1 MNNEKQK
8 WWYGFDPNTFKYAGM
23 RLSVEKPDNATDVS
37 IAGIIDPIWNSETKQ
52 WDGANLADQLAELQ
66 AEAEAGDKA
75 DNAPIA
81 GLTAVV
87 ADLQDTVNTSVSSLM
102 SQVAQLKANLGN
114 DTSAPTDVAV
124 DTTTSDSASVTDK

>member
-66 AEAEAGDKA
+66 HSND
-75 DNAPIA
+75 DSDDVMDSSIA
-81 GLTAVV
+81 GLVSVV

-114 DTSAPTDVAV
+114 DTSAPTDVSV
-124 DTTTSDSASVTDK
+124 TTTADSASVTDK